1 VRRRRNDRADAEVI
15 AEAALRPAMRFVAV
29 KSEDTQ
35 ARAPSIGLEP
45 MAPDER
51 PFRTHQH
58 LVRQRTQSI
67 NAPRG
72 HHAESG
78 LVAPEGPASLKVLEN
93 ALEDEGVT
101 LPTPV
106 RETGAV

>member
-1 VRRRRNDRADAEVI
+1 
-15 AEAALRPAMRFVAV
+15 
-29 KSEDTQ
+29 
-35 ARAPSIGLEP
+35 